1 MSPSNGKGL
10 SRTSILRSLKR
21 KAGDLKAFGV
31 RRIGLFG
38 SYVRRAPRPRSDVDI
53 LVELEDEC
61 VTFDNY
67 MGLLFYLENLFK
79 KRVDLVMVQDIKPL
93 FKDAILQEV
102 AYA

>member
-1 MSPSNGKGL
+1 MSPSNGSGL

-21 KAGDLKAFGV
+21 RAGDLRVFGV

-38 SYVRRAPRPRSDVDI
+38 SYARRSARPRSDVDI
-53 LVELEDEC
+53 LVELDENSI
-61 VTFDNY
+61 TFDNY
-67 MGLLFYLENLFK
+67 MGLLFFLQDLFHRK
-79 KRVDLVMVQDIKPL
+79 VDLVMVQDIKPL